1 MRLLAVTFICLA
13 SLVTA
18 DAAQAKNAY
27 LIIGGGENAT
37 VYGFKSEAQC
47 EKAKAQYWVWL
58 TQTRAKINSN
68 PLLKKAMGHLYET
81 DGNPRCKS
89 MPPVGY
95 VRAY

>member
-1 MRLLAVTFICLA
+1 MKLLAFTLLCFA
-13 SLVTA
+13 SIATTQP
-18 DAAQAKNAY
+18 AQAKNAY

-47 EKAKAQYWVWL
+47 QKAKAQYAVWL
-58 TQTRAKINSN
+58 RQTRAKVNAN
-68 PLLKKAMGHLYET
+68 PFLKKAMGHIYES

-95 VRAY
+95 VRAN